1 MPIIAHGDDMS
12 KAEDI
17 ALPETRS
24 GIFGRIPEGALVAAV
39 VLLSSTASFGLGYIV
54 GREGEG
60 SEPVRIEQ
68 GAAAAAGALTASV
81 SAAPLTAKETPVAP
95 AKAKKQ
101 EPVGTATEATGK
113 YVASKKGTKYHL
125 PTCSGAK
132 AMSSENKIWFYT
144 KEEAEATGFTP
155 AANCKGL

>member
-1 MPIIAHGDDMS
+1 MGKTDDQT
-12 KAEDI
+12 AYI
-17 ALPETRS
+17 VLPETRS
-24 GIFGRIPEGALVAAV
+24 GLFGRIPDGVLVAAV
-39 VLLSSTASFGLGYIV
+39 VILSSTASFGLGYIA

-60 SEPVRIEQ
+60 NDPVRIEQ
-68 GAAAAAGALTASV
+68 GAAVQAAGSLTAAV
-81 SAAPLTAKETPVAP
+81 SAAPLTAKETVIAP

-113 YVASKKGTKYHL
+113 YVASKKGSKYHL

-132 AMSSENKIWFYT
+132 SMSPENKIWFAT
-144 KEEAEATGFTP
+144 KEEAEAAGFTP